1 MWLTSRGRIDIRDVD
16 DEFSTRFRY
25 RLGAFDNTRFD
36 RATGSAIRPAPR
48 SRDTTD
54 PIGPCDARQE
64 DQHSSPVHLNR
75 IGLVLNL
82 QC

>member
-1 MWLTSRGRIDIRDVD
+1 MARVSLGEHRGIVEATIRIFLSRVMWLTSRGRIDIRDVD

-25 RLGAFDNTRFD
+25 RLGAFDDTRFD

-54 PIGPCDARQE
+54 AHRA
-64 DQHSSPVHLNR
+64 V
-75 IGLVLNL
+75 
-82 QC
+82 